1 MIDLKKIKKG
11 SVLKFKNSTGSYF
24 NGVFIITKVY
34 FDIYKDLHFDI
45 YSLKHQKTIIG
56 FRAKNWIESCIN
68 ELKK

>member
-1 MIDLKKIKKG
+1 MIDLKEIKKG
-11 SVLKFKNSTGSYF
+11 SILKFKNSMGSYF

-45 YSLKHQKTIIG
+45 YSLKHQKFIMD
-56 FRAKNWIESCIN
+56 FRAKNWIESCIV